1 MRRKIIGG
9 VVGISLVIGSLT
21 TMYIKSNQ
29 NKIAHLMEVVV
40 GIQEATKE
48 DETYITK
55 LLQKEEE
62 QLTSDERFI
71 VGYKYYNDQ
80 DLEKAQHYLETART
94 NKNSIAKIYSTVA
107 LVSTAMAEG
116 DGEKCITLTKEML
129 ESIGPEDYTESTYN
143 TIMTAA
149 QMALNSEEG
158 RRMVQEQ
165 FKEVLEYSDKMER
178 RVALSLRSNLGV
190 MYFTNGNYAKGIEE
204 CLQVI
209 AESEGTEHAY
219 YSAKAYIDMGVTY
232 GMLGDGKACR
242 KYIEKGMNIPLDDA
256 YDEASIKTYGA
267 INLYDSILCEES
279 YEEIQDVQALFTK
292 YSQSLPEDT
301 REVLSIM
308 NDLPNARLALKTGKI
323 EEAKKLISS
332 IGKRL
337 ETTQTEDYIGIE
349 TTYALARAE
358 LYYQEGQIEEAIDYY
373 MEALAIEDIQ
383 FRKSVLE
390 GLVEVLNATG
400 QYEAANVYERELQ
413 QWYEN
418 ESRAVHKDYSDYALY
433 KYENER
439 KLREK
444 AKKLMIENITIAIV
458 SAIVVCIVLSMS
470 LTYLQ
475 LRRIN
480 KSDSLTRIYNRNY
493 FEKYYSEMLA
503 GTKPFSVVIFDID
516 HFKAINDTYGHVVGD
531 KVIRKVVELCQK
543 VVSKRGVLFR
553 YGGEEFVLLIEET
566 DKEKLIALAE
576 SMRQAVASYEWG
588 KRQITISMGIAS
600 SAADT
605 RDVLHLADKMLYEAK
620 MQGRNKVI
628 CNE

>member
-29 NKIAHLMEVVV
+29 NKMAHLMEVVV

-48 DETYITK
+48 DEAYITK
-55 LLQKEEE
+55 LLQKEEK

-94 NKNSIAKIYSTVA
+94 NKNSIAQIYSTMV
-107 LVSTAMAEG
+107 LVSNAMAEG
-116 DGEKCITLTKEML
+116 DEEKCITLTKEML
-129 ESIGPEDYTESTYN
+129 ESISPEDYTEDNYN
-143 TIMTAA
+143 TIIASA
-149 QMALNSEEG
+149 QMAFNSEEG
-158 RRMVQEQ
+158 ERMIREQ

-178 RVALSLRSNLGV
+178 RIALSLRNTLSV
-190 MYFTNGNYAKGIEE
+190 MYFTNGNYARGIEE

-219 YSAKAYIDMGVTY
+219 YAAKSYIDMGVAY
-232 GMLGDGKACR
+232 SMLGDGKTCR
-242 KYIEKGMNIPLDDA
+242 KYIEKGMSIPLEDA

-267 INLYDSILCEES
+267 INLYDSILYDES
-279 YEEIQDVQALFTK
+279 YEEIQDVQALFMK
-292 YSQSLPEDT
+292 YSQFLEEDT
-301 REVLSIM
+301 REVLSII

-323 EEAKKLISS
+323 DEAKKLISS

-337 ETTQTEDYIGIE
+337 ETTDTESYTGID
-349 TTYALARAE
+349 TTYAVAKAE
-358 LYYQEGQIEEAIDYY
+358 LSYQEGQIEQAINYY

-383 FRKSVLE
+383 YRKSVLE

-418 ESRAVHKDYSDYALY
+418 ESRAVHGDYSDYALY
-433 KYENER
+433 KYENEC

-444 AKKLMIENITIAIV
+444 AKKLMMENITIAII
-458 SAIVVCIVLSMS
+458 SAIVVGVVLSMS
-470 LTYLQ
+470 LAYLQ

-480 KSDSLTRIYNRNY
+480 KSDSLTKIYNRNY

-503 GTKPFSVVIFDID
+503 GAKPFSVIIFDID

-543 VVSKRGVLFR
+543 VASKKGMLFR

-576 SMRQAVASYEWG
+576 SMRQAVASYEWE

-600 SAADT
+600 SDADT

-628 CNE
+628 CKE